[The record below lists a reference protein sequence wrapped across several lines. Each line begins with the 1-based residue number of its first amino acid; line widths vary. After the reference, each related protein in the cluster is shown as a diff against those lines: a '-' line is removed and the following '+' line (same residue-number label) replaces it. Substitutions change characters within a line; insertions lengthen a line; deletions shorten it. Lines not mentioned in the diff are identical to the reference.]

1 MLKVRNI
8 CLRSH
13 AVKALYG
20 ENLIFFQ
27 NKLLITNVRKHMS
40 TEEKENSFRHLNE
53 QSKKCFSPYK
63 RTAMAM
69 LLPEQ
74 DIMPPDILPN
84 DNQQLCK

>member
-1 MLKVRNI
+1 
-8 CLRSH
+8 
-13 AVKALYG
+13 
-20 ENLIFFQ
+20 
-27 NKLLITNVRKHMS
+27 MS

-63 RTAMAM
+63 STAMAM

-84 DNQQLCK
+84 DNLQLCK